1 MATDSLKEFR
11 HVHAPYNWRKGVSK
25 EIQDIDDT
33 KYDYWPTFAEN
44 VDEVKC
50 WNEPGDYWA
59 GELYDNQ

>member
-1 MATDSLKEFR
+1 M
-11 HVHAPYNWRKGVSK
+11 HAPYNWRKGVSK